1 MIGSVDTDT
10 IQEMIP
16 HDDDTRSAQQSEQ
29 GHNKEQGAASTEQ
42 HVHAAEVTAQSSGNK
57 TDHSTTHSLQ
67 NEAFLKL
74 IFHLFKFCIFS
85 NSY

>member
-16 HDDDTRSAQQSEQ
+16 HDDDTRSAQQ

-42 HVHAAEVTAQSSGNK
+42 PVHVAEVTAQSSGNA
-57 TDHSTTHSLQ
+57 TDHSTTHFSQ
-67 NEAFLKL
+67 NEG
-74 IFHLFKFCIFS
+74 IF
-85 NSY
+85 

>member
-29 GHNKEQGAASTEQ
+29 GHNKEQGAATTEQ
-42 HVHAAEVTAQSSGNK
+42 PVHAAEVTVQSSGNE
-57 TDHSTTHSLQ
+57 TDHAKSSQ
-67 NEAFLKL
+67 NEGILKL
-74 IFHLFKFCIFS
+74 TFHLFKFCIFS